1 MGKDMRLALRNTF
14 LVASLLIIAFLLI
27 AGNDE
32 PQNNLE
38 GFPIG
43 ETSCPTPA
51 CDEQ

>member
-27 AGNDE
+27 AGNDKS
-32 PQNNLE
+32 QNNLG
-38 GFPIG
+38 GFPIE
-43 ETSCPTPA
+43 ETSCPTPS